1 MRKDGPGPLGL
12 FSIIKRREYNMTKAF
27 LTRRLAL
34 GAVLLGHWPWSATR
48 AQTPTATVPASQA
61 LPLTPML
68 GKNWQTGL
76 NPADFLVSEK
86 LDGVR
91 ALWDGQVLRFRSGRR
106 IAAPGWFLAGLPTLP
121 LDGELWLGRGSFD
134 RLSGIVRRSTPVDA
148 DWQAVRYMVF
158 DLPGGAGTFAERVQ
172 QASGLVGTGSPAW
185 LQVIA
190 QERVADAKSLERLL
204 QSLTGQGAEGLMLHR
219 ADALWAPGRSDAL
232 RKLKAQPDDEA
243 RVVAHVAGKGR
254 LEGKLG
260 ALQVEMPGGQRF
272 ALGTGLSDADRQA
285 PPPVGSLVTFRYR
298 GLTPSGVPRFASFV
312 RQRADE

>member
-1 MRKDGPGPLGL
+1 
-12 FSIIKRREYNMTKAF
+12 MTKAF

-34 GAVLLGHWPWSATR
+34 GAVLLAHWPWSATR
-48 AQTPTATVPASQA
+48 AQTPPATGSAPQA
-61 LPLTPML
+61 LPLEPML

-91 ALWDGQVLRFRSGRR
+91 ALWDGQLLRFRSGRR
-106 IAAPGWFLAGLPTLP
+106 IAAPVWFTASLPNTP

-134 RLSGIVRRSTPVDA
+134 RLSAIVRRNAPVDA

-158 DLPGGAGTFAERVQ
+158 DLPGSGGPFAERVQ
-172 QASGLVGTGSPAW
+172 RAVSLVGAGSPAW

-190 QERVADAKSLERLL
+190 QDRLADDNSLQQQL
-204 QSLTGQGAEGLMLHR
+204 QTLVGQGAEGLMLHR

-232 RKLKAQPDDEA
+232 RKLKTQPDDEA
-243 RVVAHVAGKGR
+243 RVVAHVPGKGR

-260 ALQVEMPGGQRF
+260 ALQVAMPGGQRF
-272 ALGTGLSDADRQA
+272 ALGTGLSDADRVA
-285 PPPVGSLVTFRYR
+285 PPPIGSLVTYRYR
-298 GLTPSGVPRFASFV
+298 GLTPNGLPRFASFV

>member
-1 MRKDGPGPLGL
+1 
-12 FSIIKRREYNMTKAF
+12 MTKAF
-27 LTRRLAL
+27 LNRRLAV
-34 GAVLLGHWPWSATR
+34 GTVLLGYWPWSAAR
-48 AQTPTATVPASQA
+48 AQTPPATGSAPPTLPPA
-61 LPLTPML
+61 PML

-106 IAAPGWFLAGLPTLP
+106 IAAPVWFLASLPATA

-134 RLSGIVRRSTPVDA
+134 QLSGIVRRSTPVDA
-148 DWQAVRYMVF
+148 DWQALRYMVF
-158 DLPGGAGTFAERVQ
+158 DLPGGAGPFAERVQ
-172 QASGLVGTGSPAW
+172 RAVSLVGAGSPAW

-190 QERVADAKSLERLL
+190 QDRVADADSLQQQLKTL
-204 QSLTGQGAEGLMLHR
+204 VGQGAEGLMLHR

-232 RKLKAQPDDEA
+232 RKLKPLPDDEA
-243 RVVAHVAGKGR
+243 RVVAHVPGKGR
-254 LEGKLG
+254 LQGKLG

-272 ALGTGLSDADRQA
+272 ALGTGLSEADRMA
-285 PPPVGSLVTFRYR
+285 PPPVGSLVTYRYR